1 MRALFVA
8 AGLMF
13 SNVAFLDAAWAVC
26 PEGYKTTED
35 NYGNEVC
42 QHINPTSAASVQKPG
57 ACRPGTYPVIDD
69 GGRNVCKF
77 PDPGTTLDAK
87 GCPAG
92 MSMAADAAGQQV
104 CKKS

>member
-1 MRALFVA
+1 MRALLIA
-8 AGLMF
+8 AGLTF
-13 SNVAFLDAAWAVC
+13 ANFAVLSAAQAAC
-26 PEGYKTTED
+26 PEGYKASED

-42 QHINPTSAASVQKPG
+42 QYINPTPAASVQKPG
-57 ACRPGTYPVIDD
+57 ACPQGTYPVVDD

-77 PDPGTTLDAK
+77 PEPGTALDAK

-92 MSMAADAAGQQV
+92 MAMSVDAAGQQA